1 VPDVKLNLLV
11 LKTRTLDKLKD
22 FYTAFGINFVEEKHG
37 DGPTH
42 FAGRVGELVLE
53 LYPLPVDAGLADDT
67 TRLGFVVPDLD
78 AAVVCL
84 GGVAGDRGQRATANQ
99 MGEKGRNP
107 RS

>member
-22 FYTAFGINFVEEKHG
+22 FYTAFGITFVEEKHG

-53 LYPLPVDAGLADDT
+53 LYPPA
-67 TRLGFVVPDLD
+67 R
-78 AAVVCL
+78 
-84 GGVAGDRGQRATANQ
+84 
-99 MGEKGRNP
+99 
-107 RS
+107 